1 MWPWRCSHC
10 WSRKLSSSESLVQQ
24 SRLPLVHRFDLKSG
38 RQGVSGRA
46 LDCAILSFPELTV
59 NRVMIAD
66 ANAQRKYEDGKA
78 LAEALG
84 EIRLEIGRVTQRAIS

>member
-1 MWPWRCSHC
+1 
-10 WSRKLSSSESLVQQ
+10 
-24 SRLPLVHRFDLKSG
+24 
-38 RQGVSGRA
+38 
-46 LDCAILSFPELTV
+46 
-59 NRVMIAD
+59 MIAD